1 MAVTR
6 GRSFSFRRGTMFG
19 LALLALLLPTQVSS
33 NSSPPTSS
41 SKYTIWV
48 TGGGHQVTAT
58 FPQLNN
64 LTIAGPKWV
73 YCVNGPELKQGDTFT
88 IKVKES
94 REGDI
99 NLVLGPSPVSGS
111 VPIYY
116 YGVTNTYIDAKFTV
130 EFLASESSCE
140 GYHWRI
146 LSETVERFGP
156 R

>member
-6 GRSFSFRRGTMFG
+6 GRSFAFRRGTMFG

-41 SKYTIWV
+41 SKFTIWV

-73 YCVNGPELKQGDTFT
+73 YCVDGPELKQGDTLV

-94 REGDI
+94 LGGDI
-99 NLVLGPSPVSGS
+99 NLVLASSPVSGS
-111 VPIYY
+111 VPIWH
-116 YGVTNTYIDAKFTV
+116 YGVKHYYIDAKFTA
-130 EFLASESSCE
+130 EFLNSDQGCE

-146 LSETVERFGP
+146 LSETVERPEP